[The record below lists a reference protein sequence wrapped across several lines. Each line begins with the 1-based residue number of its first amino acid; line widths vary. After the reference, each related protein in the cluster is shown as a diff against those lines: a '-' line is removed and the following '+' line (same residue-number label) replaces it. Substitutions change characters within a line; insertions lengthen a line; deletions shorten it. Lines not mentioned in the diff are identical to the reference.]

1 MDFNA
6 QQMREDALLKDGRY
20 KYTVLDAKEKVSST
34 GNNMINLK
42 LSLEVNGR
50 RVTQWDSL
58 ILTPKM
64 FWKVEHFCKSAGIP
78 EKIDEGKLT
87 ANDCYAKE
95 GYVDIMQKND
105 SQTGDLVN
113 QVKDY
118 VKPED
123 IAADKAF
130 DDDIPL

>member
-20 KYTVLDAKEKVSST
+20 KYVVLDAREKVASS
-34 GNNMINLK
+34 NNEMINLK

-50 RVTQWDSL
+50 RVVQWDSL

-78 EKIDEGKLT
+78 EKIEEGRLT
-87 ANDCYAKE
+87 GSDCYAKE
-95 GYVDIMQKND
+95 GWVDITSKPNKD
-105 SQTGDLVN
+105 TGELENV
-113 QVKDY
+113 VKDY
-118 VKPED
+118 VKPD
-123 IAADKAF
+123 NVTL
-130 DDDIPL
+130 DDDIPM